1 MRGGKT
7 CKNLGDKLLQTGT
20 ETAKILK
27 TNYLCKEASLNTA
40 KESMVGNEIEESQLI
55 WDFYRQARVRLWDLI
70 LNVI

>member
-1 MRGGKT
+1 MQKFGRQVVPDRNRNCKDPENKLFMQGG
-7 CKNLGDKLLQTGT
+7 QS
-20 ETAKILK
+20 EH
-27 TNYLCKEASLNTA
+27 S